1 MIVNK
6 QLIDCVL
13 DTGEPSKMFVVS
25 YIDKEGDLK
34 QLTYKLP
41 LDQLFNWEQRELKVE
56 LHS

>member
-25 YIDKEGDLK
+25 YIDKEGDLNSL
-34 QLTYKLP
+34 LTNFP
-41 LDQLFNWEQRELKVE
+41 
-56 LHS
+56 